1 MKFPS
6 HYMAASRGA
15 AVGCLV
21 LFLAAE
27 LTPQSACA
35 QTNNPIST
43 NIFFME
49 EMLVEGGDIVPFQQS
64 VIDTRALLTEEDLQL
79 KLESSLGD
87 TLLWEPGVT
96 SSSYGPGSS
105 RPVIRGF
112 SGYRVRVLQ
121 NGIGTGDISDT
132 SPDHGVTIEPLLA
145 RKVEIIRGPAT
156 LLYGGSAIGG
166 VVDVESKN
174 IPKTPPSRWGEGAVS
189 GRWDSVSNGRT
200 AVLASTLGNESWAI
214 QLNGLIRRAE
224 DYMIPGQARLNA
236 VTSGPNP
243 SGELPS
249 TWVATENLTLGTAKF
264 WEKGR
269 LGVSYSVFDS
279 QYGVP
284 FHNDAHNHLVG
295 VIAPTSTSVSIDLR
309 QQRIDIDADFYNPT
323 ESIEEITYR
332 AGFSSYEHTELEGA
346 LIGTFFEKEEFD
358 NRLQIDHA
366 PVGDLFGG
374 LGSSFTH
381 THFSSVGP
389 EVNTPESFT
398 RNFALFLIENYER
411 ERFRVQAGGRWEA
424 QGVEVIGRRNARLK
438 QSYHALSVSA
448 GMEFDLTEKWKLSG
462 NWSFAQR
469 PPATAELFSN
479 GPHLATGTFEIGGF
493 YAIPG
498 VPEGGGLDLEQSQNF
513 ELTLERTGSRV
524 SGSFTYFQYDFDNY
538 IFLSSL
544 GPGWEINGLPIFR
557 HVQREA
563 RFRGVEWETT
573 FHLLPEDG
581 DRHLDFTT
589 MLDWVRADDLTA
601 GDPLPRTPPLRIGGR
616 LEYEEGP
623 WHLGVELRRAAAMN
637 RTQQTFET
645 TTAGYTQLNAD
656 FRWTHRWGDG
666 DRATSFFIKGSN
678 LTDEEI
684 RNHVSVIKDVAPL
697 PGRNVTVGLTVNF

>member
-1 MKFPS
+1 MKS
-6 HYMAASRGA
+6 AGVIGSLRRGA
-15 AVGCLV
+15 AIGAAGLLGLLLV
-21 LFLAAE
+21 LPRSAA
-27 LTPQSACA
+27 A
-35 QTNNPIST
+35 QTNNPAAT

-49 EMLVEGGDIVPFQQS
+49 EELVEGEDVIPVQQS
-64 VIDTRALLTEEDLQL
+64 VIDTRSLLTEEDLQL
-79 KLESSLGD
+79 RLESSLGD

-121 NGIGTGDISDT
+121 DGIGTGDISDT

-156 LLYGGSAIGG
+156 LLHGGSAIGG

-174 IPKTPPSRWGEGAVS
+174 IPKAPPARSLEGALS

-200 AVLASTLGNESWAI
+200 AVSANTFGAQDWAF
-214 QLNGLIRRAE
+214 QLNGLIRRAD
-224 DYMIPGQARLNA
+224 DYMIPGLARLNA
-236 VTSGPNP
+236 ITSGPNP

-249 TWVATENLTLGTAKF
+249 TWVATENLTLGTARF

-269 LGVSYSVFDS
+269 FGVSYSVLDS

-295 VIAPTSTSVSIDLR
+295 VLAPTSDLVSIDLR
-309 QQRIDIDADFYNPT
+309 QRRIDLDADFYNPIAA
-323 ESIEEITYR
+323 IEEVSYR
-332 AGFSSYEHTELEGA
+332 AGISSYEHTELEGA

-358 NRLQIDHA
+358 NRLQVDHA
-366 PVGDLFGG
+366 PFGDVFGG
-374 LGSSFTH
+374 VGSSFTYNH
-381 THFSSVGP
+381 LDSRGP

-398 RNFALFLIENYER
+398 RNFALYLIENYER
-411 ERFRVQAGGRWEA
+411 DRFRIQAGGRWEA
-424 QGVEVIGRRNARLK
+424 QDVEVIGRRNARLT
-438 QSYHALSVSA
+438 QNYHALSFSA
-448 GMEFDLTEKWKLSG
+448 GLELDLSDNWRFSG

-493 YAIPG
+493 YDIPG
-498 VPEGGGLDLEQSQNF
+498 VPEGGGLDLEQSRNF
-513 ELTLERTGSRV
+513 ELTLERTGGRV
-524 SGSFTYFQYDFDNY
+524 SGSFTFFQYDFDNY

-544 GPGWEINGLPIFR
+544 GPGWEVGGLPIFR
-557 HVQREA
+557 YIQREA

-573 FHLLPEDG
+573 FHLLPDEE

-589 MLDWVRADDLTA
+589 LLDWVRADDLTA
-601 GDPLPRTPPLRIGGR
+601 GTPLPRTPPLRVGGR
-616 LEYEEGP
+616 LEYEQGP
-623 WHLGVELRRAAAMN
+623 WHLGVEVRRATAMN

-645 TTAGYTQLNAD
+645 PTRGFTQLNAD
-656 FRWTHRWGDG
+656 IRWTHKWGE
-666 DRATSFFIKGSN
+666 RATTFFIKGAN
-678 LTDEEI
+678 LTNEEV

-697 PGRNVTVGLTVNF
+697 PGRNVTVGLTVHF